1 MSTWDQ
7 FSSQDYCIKRN
18 GAEQV
23 GSEGY
28 KTKGRRL
35 LRNCLTGTEIRAAI
49 ARMAPVDVQ
58 LAAVAVP
65 VHARDAAIRVAR
77 AGAERHVLDVLVR
90 TSPEVILKLIEQTL
104 FERDANDVVG
114 LQVVVRLASQFLVG
128 FDSVTNPDRV
138 RPSGGRPFRDHELVQ
153 ILVRP
158 LPRLEACLAELE
170 ETFRCHARHDHD

>member
-1 MSTWDQ
+1 M
-7 FSSQDYCIKRN
+7 
-18 GAEQV
+18 
-23 GSEGY
+23 
-28 KTKGRRL
+28 
-35 LRNCLTGTEIRAAI
+35 RAASVRI
-49 ARMAPVDVQ
+49 APVDVQ
-58 LAAVAVP
+58 LVAAVP
-65 VHARDAAIRVAR
+65 VHARDAATRVAR

-153 ILVRP
+153 LLVRDVGEV
-158 LPRLEACLAELE
+158 PRAA
-170 ETFRCHARHDHD
+170 